1 VGIVFANPWGLA
13 ALAAVPAL
21 VAIHCLRRR
30 ARHVRAS
37 TLFLLDHAA
46 PRPTGG
52 TRLDRFRQSLPF
64 WMQLL
69 AILAATWLLAEPR
82 WIRAD
87 ARQTVSV
94 VLDGSASMAA
104 GLDETKRALSAAL
117 GRVERGAART
127 DWRLLETGP
136 RRAPLHA
143 GDRLDGLLAALD
155 GWRPSQGSHDFRPT
169 LAVASSL
176 VPAGSGLVVL
186 VTDRPVE
193 VPAGVAVLSVG
204 RRIDNVGIAGADCL
218 FADGEAD
225 EAAAAGPRWRALVT
239 NHGATAAER
248 SLTVHAGGADGLPEN
263 PAAPP
268 LRLTLE
274 PGATEA
280 VEGPWPAGAER
291 LLLRLDADRFPLDDR
306 APLVLPRPRTVRV
319 AVRAGTPGGELLARL
334 VAAAGDVVP
343 TDDVAAADLVVE
355 VAGTEGT
362 LPAVQIAP
370 APEDAG
376 DAGAALDPEPPA
388 ATDEPLVRDLAWAG
402 LLTGPSRITAADAG
416 DQVLLWKGSRPLVLV
431 RTSIRADGTV
441 RRALVLGFDPEGT
454 NAERLPALVVLLARW
469 VDRVRDGIDP
479 AGADRGWAANV
490 ETDQTIPLPARP
502 LRLEVTPTAE
512 GAAAREEPFARRAPR
527 ETSFFTVRDGDGTR
541 LFSGAA
547 LGLDPR
553 EGDFRDAAPV
563 DTLTGLERERA
574 LVQSV
579 ADPWAPGW
587 IALLAAALL
596 AAWAR
601 STAGAATPRGT
612 R

>member
-1 VGIVFANPWGLA
+1 MGIVFANPWGLA

-30 ARHVRAS
+30 SRRVRAS

-82 WIRAD
+82 WIRSD

-104 GLDETKRALSAAL
+104 GLEETKRALAAAL
-117 GRVERGAART
+117 ERVARGAART

-155 GWRPSQGSHDFRPT
+155 LWRPSQGSHDFRPT

-176 VPAGSGLVVL
+176 APAGAGIVVL

-204 RRIDNVGIAGADCL
+204 RPLDNVGIAGADCVVG
-218 FADGEAD
+218 AEDD
-225 EAAAAGPRWRALVT
+225 AAPAEPRWRALVT
-239 NHGATAAER
+239 NHGATAAVR
-248 SLTVHAGGADGLPEN
+248 TLTVLAGGPDGLPET
-263 PAAPP
+263 PAAVPSP
-268 LRLTLE
+268 LTLA

-280 VEGPWPAGAER
+280 LEGPWPAGAAR

-306 APLVLPRPRTVRV
+306 APLVLPRPRVVRV
-319 AVRAGTPGGELLARL
+319 ALREDTPSGGLLARL
-334 VAAAGDVVP
+334 VAAAGDVLP
-343 TDDVAAADLVVE
+343 AGDVAAADMVVE

-370 APEDAG
+370 APEG
-376 DAGAALDPEPPA
+376 DAGAAGLDPEPPA
-388 ATDEPLVRDLAWAG
+388 ATDDALVRDLAWAG
-402 LLTGPSRITAADAG
+402 LLTGPSRIASADAG

-431 RTSIRADGTV
+431 RTTIRADGVV

-454 NAERLPALVVLLARW
+454 SAERLPALVVLLARW
-469 VDRVRDGIDP
+469 VERVRDGIDP

-490 ETDQTIPLPARP
+490 ETDEAIPLPARP
-502 LRLEVTPTAE
+502 LRLEVTPTTD

-527 ETSFFTVRDGDGTR
+527 ETSFFAVRDGDGAR
-541 LFSGAA
+541 LVSGAA

-563 DTLTGLERERA
+563 DTLAGLERERA

-579 ADPWAPGW
+579 ADPWTPGW
-587 IALLAAALL
+587 IALVAAALL

-601 STAGAATPRGT
+601 PAAGTADPRGT

>member
-1 VGIVFANPWGLA
+1 MGIVFANPWGLA

-30 ARHVRAS
+30 SRQVRAS

-104 GLDETKRALSAAL
+104 GLEETKRALAAAL
-117 GRVERGAART
+117 ERVARGAART

-155 GWRPSQGSHDFRPT
+155 LWRPAQGSHDFRPA

-176 VPAGSGLVVL
+176 APAGSGIVLL

-218 FADGEAD
+218 VADGED
-225 EAAAAGPRWRALVT
+225 DTAAAGPRWRALVT

-248 SLTVHAGGADGLPEN
+248 SLEVLAGGAEGLPG
-263 PAAPP
+263 AAAAAP
-268 LRLTLE
+268 LRLALE

-280 VEGPWPAGAER
+280 VEGPWPAGATR
-291 LLLRLDADRFPLDDR
+291 LLLALDADRFPLDDR
-306 APLVLPRPRTVRV
+306 APLVLPQPRTVRV
-319 AVRAGTPGGELLARL
+319 ALREGTPAGEWLARA

-343 TDDVAAADLVVE
+343 AADVSAADMVIE

-370 APEDAG
+370 APED
-376 DAGAALDPEPPA
+376 DAGAAAGLDPEPPA
-388 ATDEPLVRDLAWAG
+388 ATDEALVRDLAWAG
-402 LLTGPSRITAADAG
+402 LLTGPSRIASADAG

-431 RTSIRADGTV
+431 RTSIRADGSV
-441 RRALVLGFDPEGT
+441 RRALVFGFDPQGT
-454 NAERLPALVVLLARW
+454 SAERLPALVVLMARW
-469 VDRVRDGIDP
+469 VERVRDGIDP
-479 AGADRGWAANV
+479 AGADRAWSANV
-490 ETDQTIPLPARP
+490 ETDQALPLPARP
-502 LRLEVTPTAE
+502 LRMEVTPVAE
-512 GAAAREEPFARRAPR
+512 GATQREEAFARRAPR
-527 ETSFFTVRDGDGTR
+527 ETSFFTIRDGDGAR
-541 LFSGAA
+541 LVSGAA

-563 DTLTGLERERA
+563 DTLAGLERERA
-574 LVQSV
+574 LVQSI

-587 IALLAAALL
+587 IALVAAALL

>member
-1 VGIVFANPWGLA
+1 MGIVFANPWGLA

-30 ARHVRAS
+30 SRHVRAS

-52 TRLDRFRQSLPF
+52 TRLDRFRHSLPF

-104 GLDETKRALSAAL
+104 ALDETKQALARALRS
-117 GRVERGAART
+117 VERGAART
-127 DWRLLETGP
+127 DWHLLETGP

-143 GDRLDGLLAALD
+143 GDRLDGLLSALD

-176 VPAGSGLVVL
+176 APAGSGLVVL

-193 VPAGVAVLSVG
+193 VPAGVAIFSVG

-218 FADGEAD
+218 RSDGDAD
-225 EAAAAGPRWRALVT
+225 AAAGPGPRWRALVT
-239 NHGATAAER
+239 NHGVTATER
-248 SLTVHAGGADGLPEN
+248 SLEVLAGDADGLPET
-263 PAAPP
+263 PAAAPV
-268 LRLTLE
+268 RLALE

-280 VEGPWPAGAER
+280 VEGPWPTGAAR

-306 APLVLPRPRTVRV
+306 APLVLPRTRTVRV
-319 AVRAGTPGGELLARL
+319 AVRAGTPAGDLLMRL
-334 VAAAGDVVP
+334 VAAAGDVIP
-343 TDDVAAADLVVE
+343 SDDVAAADMVVE
-355 VAGTEGT
+355 VAGTEGP
-362 LPAVQIAP
+362 LPALQIAP
-370 APEDAG
+370 EPEDADG
-376 DAGAALDPEPPA
+376 NAAALDPEPPA
-388 ATDEPLVRDLAWAG
+388 ATDDDLVRDLAWSG
-402 LLTGPSRITAADAG
+402 LLTGPSRIASAEAG
-416 DQVLLWKGSRPLVLV
+416 DQVLVWKGARPLALV
-431 RTSIRADGTV
+431 RTTVRADGTV
-441 RRALVLGFDPEGT
+441 RRALVLGFDPQGT
-454 NAERLPALVVLLARW
+454 SAERLPALVVLLARW
-469 VDRVRDGIDP
+469 VERVRDGIDP

-490 ETDQTIPLPARP
+490 ETDQAIPLPSRP
-502 LRLEVTPTAE
+502 LRLEVTPTAD
-512 GAAAREEPFARRAPR
+512 GAEASEEPFARRSPR
-527 ETSFFTVRDGDGTR
+527 ETSFFTVRDGDGAR
-541 LFSGAA
+541 LVAGAA

-553 EGDFRDAAPV
+553 EGDFRDAAAV
-563 DTLTGLERERA
+563 DTLAGLERERA

-587 IALLAAALL
+587 IGLVTAALL

-601 STAGAATPRGT
+601 PTSATVTPRRT

>member
-1 VGIVFANPWGLA
+1 MGIVFANPWGLA

-30 ARHVRAS
+30 SRQVRAS

-52 TRLDRFRQSLPF
+52 TRLDRFRHSLPF

-104 GLDETKRALSAAL
+104 GLDDTKQALARALR
-117 GRVERGAART
+117 GVERGAART

-143 GDRLDGLLAALD
+143 GDRLDGLLEALD
-155 GWRPSQGSHDFRPT
+155 DWRPTQGSHDFRPT

-176 VPAGSGLVVL
+176 APAGSGLVVL

-193 VPAGVAVLSVG
+193 VPPGVALFSVG
-204 RRIDNVGIAGADCL
+204 RRIDNVGIAGADYL
-218 FADGEAD
+218 VADGEA
-225 EAAAAGPRWRALVT
+225 AATAGPGTRWRALVT

-248 SLTVHAGGADGLPEN
+248 SLEVLAGGAEGLPG
-263 PAAPP
+263 AAAAAP
-268 LRLTLE
+268 LRLSLE

-280 VEGPWPAGAER
+280 VEGPWPAGAAR

-306 APLVLPRPRTVRV
+306 APLVLPKPRRVRV
-319 AVRAGTPGGELLARL
+319 AVREGTPAGEWLARI
-334 VAAAGDVVP
+334 VAAAGEVVP
-343 TDDVAAADLVVE
+343 AGDVAAADMVVE

-370 APEDAG
+370 APED
-376 DAGAALDPEPPA
+376 DAGAAAGLDPEPPA
-388 ATDEPLVRDLAWAG
+388 ATDEALVRDLAWAG
-402 LLTGPSRITAADAG
+402 LLTGPSRIASADAG
-416 DQVLLWKGSRPLVLV
+416 DEVLLWKGPRPLVLV
-431 RTSIRADGTV
+431 RTTIRPDGTV
-441 RRALVLGFDPEGT
+441 RRALVLGFDPQGT
-454 NAERLPALVVLLARW
+454 SAERLPALVVLLARW
-469 VDRVRDGIDP
+469 VERVRDGIDP

-490 ETDQTIPLPARP
+490 ETDQAIPLPARP
-502 LRLEVTPTAE
+502 LRIEVTPTAE

-527 ETSFFTVRDGDGTR
+527 ETSFFTIRDGDGAP
-541 LFSGAA
+541 LVSGAA

-553 EGDFRDAAPV
+553 EGDFRDAAAI

-587 IALLAAALL
+587 IALVAAALL

>member
-1 VGIVFANPWGLA
+1 MGIVFANPWGLA

-30 ARHVRAS
+30 SRQVRAS

-82 WIRAD
+82 WIRSD

-104 GLDETKRALSAAL
+104 GLEETKRALAAAL
-117 GRVERGAART
+117 ARVARGAART

-143 GDRLDGLLAALD
+143 GDRLDGLLEALD
-155 GWRPSQGSHDFRPT
+155 LWRPSQGSHDFRPT

-176 VPAGSGLVVL
+176 APAGSGIVVL

-204 RRIDNVGIAGADCL
+204 RPLDNVGIAGADCL
-218 FADGEAD
+218 VGGED
-225 EAAAAGPRWRALVT
+225 DTAAAGPRWRALVT
-239 NHGATAAER
+239 NHGTTAAVR
-248 SLTVHAGGADGLPEN
+248 TLTVLAGGPDGLPET
-263 PAAPP
+263 PAAVPSP
-268 LRLTLE
+268 LTLA
-274 PGATEA
+274 PGSTEA
-280 VEGPWPAGAER
+280 LEGPWPAGATR
-291 LLLRLDADRFPLDDR
+291 LLLGLDADRFPLDDR

-319 AVRAGTPGGELLARL
+319 ALREGTPAGEWLARA

-343 TDDVAAADLVVE
+343 AADVSAADMVIE

-370 APEDAG
+370 APED
-376 DAGAALDPEPPA
+376 DAGAAAGLDPEPPA

-402 LLTGPSRITAADAG
+402 LLTGPSRIASADAG

-431 RTSIRADGTV
+431 RTSIRADGAV
-441 RRALVLGFDPEGT
+441 RRALVLGFDPQGT
-454 NAERLPALVVLLARW
+454 SAERLPALVVLLARW
-469 VDRVRDGIDP
+469 VERVRDGIDP

-490 ETDQTIPLPARP
+490 ETDQALPLPARP
-502 LRLEVTPTAE
+502 LRLEVTPVAE

-527 ETSFFTVRDGDGTR
+527 ETSFFTVRDADGAR
-541 LFSGAA
+541 LVSGAA

-563 DTLTGLERERA
+563 DTLAGLERERA

-587 IALLAAALL
+587 IALVAVALL